1 MKYGNT
7 RYNENL
13 MTKKGTKKQR
23 NIYKYTQISNINE
36 KKNSFQSTHFDF
48 SDKTAIISKSF
59 CLEI

>member
-36 KKNSFQSTHFDF
+36 KK
-48 SDKTAIISKSF
+48 K
-59 CLEI
+59 